1 MTKIGT
7 ITAAFNNRRE
17 RPIRSAPGVS
27 GGHIFRSD
35 LIPETGDAESD
46 APNCKLIEQQPHGV
60 LQSHFHIVDQ
70 FQIMV
75 AGEGLLGKHQVA
87 PYTVHFAAKHTG
99 YGPITAGEQGLHY
112 MVFRLGKDAGAGY
125 LPEQRGDMKD
135 LPRRHVMGAPVGCL
149 NDVKRSALTST
160 LEYKAI
166 AMQTDGL
173 CATIYQAPAQQR
185 IVGPE
190 PTSGRGQFIYI
201 AAGAAKFDGQ
211 THEAGTAIFI
221 APTDPAATL
230 TTDISGA
237 EILVMQFPRASS

>member
-1 MTKIGT
+1 MTMIGT

-149 NDVKRSALTST
+149 NDVKRSALTRT
-160 LEYKAI
+160 LEHKAI

-173 CATIYQAPAQQR
+173 CATIYQAPAHQR
-185 IVGPE
+185 IAGPE

-201 AAGAAKFDGQ
+201 ASGAAKFDGQ
-211 THEAGTAIFI
+211 THEAGAAIFI

-237 EILVMQFPRASS
+237 EILVMQFQRASS

>member
-1 MTKIGT
+1 MPI
-7 ITAAFNNRRE
+7 ISSIHEARSNRRE
-17 RPIRSAPGVS
+17 RPIRSAPGVP

-46 APNCKLIEQQPHGV
+46 SPNCKLIEQQPHGV

-75 AGEGLLGKHQVA
+75 AGDGLLGKHQVA

-149 NDVKRSALTST
+149 NDAKRAALAGTV
-160 LEYKAI
+160 EHKAI
-166 AMQTDGL
+166 AMQADGL
-173 CATIYQAPAQQR
+173 CATIYQAPAQQS
-185 IVGPE
+185 IVAPE
-190 PTSGRGQFIYI
+190 PISGRGQFIYI
-201 AAGAAKFDGQ
+201 AAGSAVRENQK
-211 THEAGTAIFI
+211 HEAGTAIFI
-221 APTDPAATL
+221 ASTDSQATL
-230 TTDISGA
+230 TTGPLGA
-237 EILVMQFPRASS
+237 EILVMQFPRASN